1 MSRKKGMR
9 VFDVFLLTQKR
20 HGYDRRVHE
29 WIDLAP
35 AGTRRRARGN
45 RPARDA
51 GKMAL
56 RKIGREEKGMI
67 GKRVWLL
74 GALLVL
80 TAGCGDTINGV
91 QFAEPEVRRFRQLLA
106 AQEYEKIYKTAHPDF
121 RAGAPKE
128 RVIALFAAI
137 NRKLG
142 AFRSAEQINWNI
154 NTHNMTTTVVLVYA
168 SKYAEG
174 EATETFTIV
183 VDDEKPS
190 LFGYQ
195 INSFDMIIK

>member
-1 MSRKKGMR
+1 
-9 VFDVFLLTQKR
+9 
-20 HGYDRRVHE
+20 
-29 WIDLAP
+29 
-35 AGTRRRARGN
+35 
-45 RPARDA
+45 
-51 GKMAL
+51 
-56 RKIGREEKGMI
+56 MI
-67 GKRVWLL
+67 SKRVWLL
-74 GALLVL
+74 GVLLAL

-91 QFAEPEVRRFRQLLA
+91 QFAEPEVKRFRQLLA

-142 AFRSAEQINWNI
+142 AFRSAQQINWNV

-183 VDDEKPS
+183 VDDQKPS